1 MEILQISD
9 LHLRGDGKLSFRK
22 VDTPACLRTAAAYLH
37 ALNRMP
43 DAIVITGDLADS
55 GDEHAYHML
64 YEALGDLPVPI
75 YAVPGN
81 HDRRDRMRAI
91 LKGWVPEESPVPP
104 RVCHCV
110 DMGEVR
116 LVMLDSMEPG
126 SHSGHCPEAMAR
138 WLDACLQEDSSRP
151 ALVFMHHPPFITGMG
166 AMDEPFE
173 GADLLRDVLSRAP
186 WARLCC
192 GHMHRPIF
200 TAWAQGL
207 ALTVP
212 SISMQIDL
220 DLSPQG
226 GDTFRME
233 MPGYMLHHWDGSHL
247 NSHVC
252 QIPAD
257 VDFSGPHPFADSGNP
272 VGDGYPDGRLRPA
285 VFFFLHVHTAP
296 SAQLRRRASPSTGAS
311 PPDAPF
317 FVRLSTPA
325 RTEKGA
331 QTGQA
336 RQKRKTRTRSVNAP
350 LSCPCLSHRAGP
362 SPAVA
367 PYFPENAPA
376 GPSLSG
382 FWQPVPRPL
391 RPRPSGLRPL
401 SPRAKISFCPC
412 PAAGTGAPARPRA
425 SASTVPAGDAVQTL
439 PRIIP

>member
-151 ALVFMHHPPFITGMG
+151 ALAFMHHPPFITGMG

-220 DLSPQG
+220 DLSPEG

-257 VDFSGPHPFADSGNP
+257 VDFSGPHPFADSVNP
-272 VGDGYPDGRLRPA
+272 VED
-285 VFFFLHVHTAP
+285 
-296 SAQLRRRASPSTGAS
+296 
-311 PPDAPF
+311 
-317 FVRLSTPA
+317 
-325 RTEKGA
+325 
-331 QTGQA
+331 
-336 RQKRKTRTRSVNAP
+336 
-350 LSCPCLSHRAGP
+350 
-362 SPAVA
+362 
-367 PYFPENAPA
+367 
-376 GPSLSG
+376 
-382 FWQPVPRPL
+382 
-391 RPRPSGLRPL
+391 
-401 SPRAKISFCPC
+401 
-412 PAAGTGAPARPRA
+412 
-425 SASTVPAGDAVQTL
+425 
-439 PRIIP
+439 